1 MLTKQRI
8 SCCVDVCYYKKNVHS
23 LIILYVITTRTT
35 YELICQFITP
45 SQKHHFI
52 YNKKSHNKV
61 GRYKRLTRSCKSN
74 DRLYNDKKKD
84 TWTINNLRNTTQKTN
99 YGAILTPLNTV
110 VYSGGPDR

>member
-1 MLTKQRI
+1 M
-8 SCCVDVCYYKKNVHS
+8 NWF
-23 LIILYVITTRTT
+23 
-35 YELICQFITP
+35 CQFITP